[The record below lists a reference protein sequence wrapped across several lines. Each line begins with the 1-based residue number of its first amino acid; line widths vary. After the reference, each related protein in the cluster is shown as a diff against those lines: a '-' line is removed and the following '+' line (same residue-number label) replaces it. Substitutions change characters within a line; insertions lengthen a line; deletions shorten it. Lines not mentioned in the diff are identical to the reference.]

1 MSTHVP
7 YWNLRNKYSPPLQ
20 RWLTQSEAAE
30 VYTEAEKAFVPPLR
44 RQTALL
50 SIKEEDSE
58 EETMDYESDPEQ
70 DEPEEVRQHAFVQ
83 RRGNTR
89 YICPRGCETE
99 CSHSGI
105 LHVHLDCECPSSGRL
120 HWHEGLKS
128 GRQSSN
134 QSNDLREGSQGKIRL
149 QTLGGVGWSWRRICY
164 TLKGDRILNGDIDPS
179 SSQYFRL
186 TSNGMVR
193 LVHQEPSSRTIET
206 VFQGQQGQDWEN
218 AMNAKV
224 DTRNISVMYD
234 RIRTIQ
240 SGNESGVSRHYNLW
254 HPMNKNIVYED
265 EEAGDSMFTSAV
277 STESRA
283 GMGDYYVTDF
293 FEPNRG
299 GVAGDDDLEFQ
310 PHATFYWHEK

>member
-1 MSTHVP
+1 MAYSIRGRRSLYRGRKRRSSRRAVGKRRTYRSKRRIP
-7 YWNLRNKYSPPLQ
+7 RRRRWTTRAILNKTSQKKYDNMLSYSD
-20 RWLTQSEAAE
+20 
-30 VYTEAEKAFVPPLR
+30 V
-44 RQTALL
+44 
-50 SIKEEDSE
+50 
-58 EETMDYESDPEQ
+58 ETPGT
-70 DEPEEVRQHAFVQ
+70 FVQ
-83 RRGNTR
+83 G
-89 YICPRGCETE
+89 GA
-99 CSHSGI
+99 
-105 LHVHLDCECPSSGRL
+105 RL
-120 HWHEGLKS
+120 NAAIAGFYTFTWIATARPAENFTGTKGSKVDVKVRTNQTIFARGLK
-128 GRQSSN
+128 
-134 QSNDLREGSQGKIRL
+134 EKIRL

-164 TLKGDRILNGDIDPS
+164 TLKGDRILGGDVDPTTS
-179 SSQYFRL
+179 EYFRL
-186 TSNGMVR
+186 TSNGMAR
-193 LVHQEPSSRTIET
+193 LVHQESSSRSIQAI
-206 VFQGQQGQDWEN
+206 FQGQQGQDWEN

-224 DTRNISVMYD
+224 DTRNITVMYD

-254 HPMNKNIVYED
+254 HPMNKNVVYED

>member
-1 MSTHVP
+1 MLS
-7 YWNLRNKYSPPLQ
+7 YSD
-20 RWLTQSEAAE
+20 
-30 VYTEAEKAFVPPLR
+30 V
-44 RQTALL
+44 
-50 SIKEEDSE
+50 
-58 EETMDYESDPEQ
+58 ETPGT
-70 DEPEEVRQHAFVQ
+70 FVQ
-83 RRGNTR
+83 G
-89 YICPRGCETE
+89 GA
-99 CSHSGI
+99 
-105 LHVHLDCECPSSGRL
+105 RL
-120 HWHEGLKS
+120 NAAIAGFYTFTWIASARPAESFTGTKGTKVDVKVRTNQTIYARGLK
-128 GRQSSN
+128 
-134 QSNDLREGSQGKIRL
+134 EKIRL

-164 TLKGDRILNGDIDPS
+164 TLKGDRILNGDVDPTAS
-179 SSQYFRL
+179 EYFRL
-186 TSNGMVR
+186 TSNGMAR
-193 LVHQEPSSRTIET
+193 LVHQEPSSRSVETI
-206 VFQGQQGQDWEN
+206 FQGQQGEDWEN

-224 DTRNISVMYD
+224 DTRNVTVMYD